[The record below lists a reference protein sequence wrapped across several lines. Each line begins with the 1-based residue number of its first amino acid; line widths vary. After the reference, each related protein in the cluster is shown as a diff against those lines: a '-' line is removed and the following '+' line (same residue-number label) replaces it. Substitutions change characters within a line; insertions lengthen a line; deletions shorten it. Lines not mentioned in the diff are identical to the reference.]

1 MSRVQQPPA
10 GRDPRAWVALTRDP
24 VAVDELTAWVTEPAC
39 GAVVT
44 FLGVVRDHAE
54 GRDGVEGMTY
64 EAYDEPAQR
73 AMEVVVESV
82 RSRWPSVGRIALVHR
97 VGELTLSETSVAV
110 VVAAPHRGDAFDAAR
125 WCIDTLKETVPI
137 WKREHWSG
145 GSAWVDGT
153 PIRSLDPAAPSGGD

>member
-1 MSRVQQPPA
+1 
-10 GRDPRAWVALTRDP
+10 
-24 VAVDELTAWVTEPAC
+24 
-39 GAVVT
+39 
-44 FLGVVRDHAE
+44 
-54 GRDGVEGMTY
+54 
-64 EAYDEPAQR
+64 
-73 AMEVVVESV
+73 
-82 RSRWPSVGRIALVHR
+82 
-97 VGELTLSETSVAV
+97 LSETSVAV